1 MPPDTARKQRMKSD
15 HDCYD
20 RYGSRGDNIR
30 RPAELQ
36 LSGGAPQDG
45 DERDGRVKRSKSQT
59 RFDKTQLKDH
69 SGRTGVAK
77 TKIRRPASPYHV
89 TSMTVYQKD
98 GDTGFA
104 HRKDG
109 GQQTLEG
116 SADNNESDF
125 LSSDVRAKW
134 FLSTSQWQGFIPLQI
149 PGVDSLCSEETS
161 DIETQPA
168 CPDDVTESNEMS
180 SAVSESLEKM
190 KENHSLF
197 YKIACDISI
206 SDTDI
211 TKNDG
216 NSNAQTS
223 SRPEQ
228 EGDELMITES
238 SPDEE
243 THNVQRSSSKE
254 ERKDSNQHFPSDVY
268 TNSLSTDDKPQDSTQ
283 ETQDNTAS
291 NTSACPA
298 KEACDKEEI
307 AQKECEDTSRQ
318 EGQSEKVKETLHG
331 AAVQESNPDQA
342 LDENEKTRE
351 EHIGESENRKVNKER
366 RKEMKKCRSLS
377 AETKETAQ
385 ERGNNHSMTPSSSVF
400 EGGRVIRSASFGKG
414 RVTVLRTSL

>member
-1 MPPDTARKQRMKSD
+1 MKSD
-15 HDCYD
+15 HDYHD
-20 RYGSRGDNIR
+20 SYGSRGDNIR

-77 TKIRRPASPYHV
+77 SKIKRPASPYHV

-98 GDTGFA
+98 GGTGFA

-109 GQQTLEG
+109 EEQTFEG

-223 SRPEQ
+223 SRTEQ

-238 SPDEE
+238 APDEE

-254 ERKDSNQHFPSDVY
+254 SNDSSLHLPSDVNA
-268 TNSLSTDDKPQDSTQ
+268 NSLSTDNKLQDSTQ
-283 ETQDNTAS
+283 ETQDKTAS
-291 NTSACPA
+291 NTSASPP
-298 KEACDKEEI
+298 KEARDKEEI
-307 AQKECEDTSRQ
+307 AQKECEDTLRQ
-318 EGQSEKVKETLHG
+318 EGQLENVKGTLRG
-331 AAVQESNPDQA
+331 AAVQESDPDQA

-351 EHIGESENRKVNKER
+351 EHIGEKESENGKVNKER
-366 RKEMKKCRSLS
+366 RKDRKKCRSLS

-385 ERGNNHSMTPSSSVF
+385 ERGNNHSVTPSSAVF
-400 EGGRVIRSASFGKG
+400 EGGRVIRSASFGKA